1 MSENDE
7 DFVEV
12 IKRGLDQDKIKDKWK
27 GEFSGRQKFSERVE
41 KRIAKGSSL
50 GNRIAVL
57 CIPRVM
63 QAMAVLFFEILDPAA
78 SMPRIKVKNPDQ
90 WPITIAEEPAGGPL
104 RENMEDREE
113 LRTPMAGG
121 GRGVE
126 EVDRLIAEFATGIE
140 RGATSTTDQWAK
152 FQKAF
157 DYHPNIK
164 ALTKDAIN
172 QKFKNNEEFQN
183 WCVSHNLAPLSEI
196 ANRTGIKLE
205 DLTSQRHLADANRN
219 IHREILACCN
229 EGHVSQAQHEYCTA
243 NKIGEGNAQYVRG
256 LPLFLFMIKGNERDS
271 LYMTAIHSCIV
282 HRMPKKPGHKDML
295 KNAQDISRKVNLM
308 MQLETGTT
316 PEKRANEM
324 KIYLLLQDFDR
335 HGETKWI
342 SRRLRENPTWEF
354 RQVYDWIASI
364 DPKKDLTKATGKE
377 HPKNVREANFA
388 KGNPK
393 PFAYKS
399 KPTGF
404 SGAKGNSK
412 PTVTCFNCNKQGHY
426 RRECPDLK
434 DKPKWIPERY
444 KKPKPHPSMGK
455 HAEGNLLIREVNYA
469 EGKIYHSEAVSS
481 DPNPSCCLL
490 AACGRAGALHG
501 QFGCFIWPLV
511 LAMLLVRCGGY
522 MVAICN
528 SHFKVIYNAAHD
540 SDHSFVVLVPL
551 GLIWLYLAIAP
562 RCTRAIN
569 NKPVFCFQHN
579 QYKPRRRGKN
589 VPAPRR
595 ANPGARIN
603 GSRRGSRSRRATP
616 DLNRCDLRFGSGV
629 PLGTFQTTAGELIP
643 SHDPAKGNAPGSKPA
658 STFATPNPASRRAN
672 PDAWVTG
679 RDGFA
684 FMLSTQKPSEDLT
697 FTHCIW
703 DSGAS
708 MHTIR
713 TEDISITDTILTKDR
728 RRLTVY
734 GVFGDRMNE
743 STKWGKRRIGKF
755 VLPQVAISD
764 QFARGLISHSEFCK
778 DNPGYSIVT
787 DEKAVY
793 VIEST
798 RLADLS
804 KIKVGVAQG
813 GVYHEII
820 PERQ

>member
-1 MSENDE
+1 MSNE

-78 SMPRIKVKNPDQ
+78 SMPRIEIKNPDE
-90 WPITIAEEPAGGPL
+90 WPITIDGALAGASV
-104 RENMEDREE
+104 REDMEDHAE
-113 LRTPMAGG
+113 LRTPTE
-121 GRGVE
+121 RDHQNQ
-126 EVDRLIAEFATGIE
+126 EVDRILGFAAEMELGTTGV
-140 RGATSTTDQWAK
+140 APTTDEWLQFK
-152 FQKAF
+152 EAF

-196 ANRTGIKLE
+196 ANRTGITLE
-205 DLTSQRHLADANRN
+205 NLKSQRHLADANRN

-243 NKIGEGNAQYVRG
+243 NEIGEGNAQYVRG
-256 LPLFLFMIKGNERDS
+256 LPLFLSMIKGNQRDS

-308 MQLETGTT
+308 MLQEASTT

-342 SRRLRENPTWEF
+342 ARRLRENPTWEF
-354 RQVYDWIASI
+354 RKVYDWIASI
-364 DPKKDLTKATGKE
+364 DPKKDLTIAGKE
-377 HPKNVREANFA
+377 HPKNIREANFV

-412 PTVTCFNCNKQGHY
+412 PTVTCFHCNKQGHY
-426 RRECPDLK
+426 RRECPDLEK
-434 DKPKWIPERY
+434 KPKGIPTRY
-444 KKPKPHPSMGK
+444 KKPKPHPSIGK

-469 EGKIYHSEAVSS
+469 VGKIDHSEAVSS

-511 LAMLLVRCGGY
+511 LAMLLVHCGRY
-522 MVAICN
+522 MEV
-528 SHFKVIYNAAHD
+528 VRNAALD
-540 SDHSFVVLVPL
+540 SDHSFGVLVTL
-551 GLIWLYLAIAP
+551 GVILLYLVIS
-562 RCTRAIN
+562 T
-569 NKPVFCFQHN
+569 
-579 QYKPRRRGKN
+579 
-589 VPAPRR
+589 
-595 ANPGARIN
+595 
-603 GSRRGSRSRRATP
+603 
-616 DLNRCDLRFGSGV
+616 FGSGV

-643 SHDPAKGNAPGSKPA
+643 SHGPAKGSAPGSKPA

-679 RDGFA
+679 RDVFA
-684 FMLSTQKPSEDLT
+684 FMLSTQKPSKTGPKEEESLDLSCCEDLT

-713 TEDISITDTILTKDR
+713 TEDISITDTILTKNR

-734 GVFGDRMNE
+734 GVFGDRMNKC
-743 STKWGKRRIGKF
+743 TKWGKRRIGKF

-764 QFARGLISHSEFCK
+764 QFARGLISHSEFCR

-793 VIEST
+793 VIKST
-798 RLADLS
+798 QLADIP
-804 KIKVGVAQG
+804 KVKVGIAKDG
-813 GVYHEII
+813 IYHEII
-820 PERQ
+820 PESL

>member
-57 CIPRVM
+57 CIPRMV
-63 QAMAVLFFEILDPAA
+63 QVMAVLFFEILDPAA
-78 SMPRIKVKNPDQ
+78 SMPRITIRNPTK
-90 WPITIAEEPAGGPL
+90 WPIGFEEPAWA
-104 RENMEDREE
+104 ESDTEE
-113 LRTPMAGG
+113 QEGLRTPAA
-121 GRGVE
+121 RGERDME
-126 EVDRLIAEFATGIE
+126 EMIADLATELGTGEI
-140 RGATSTTDQWAK
+140 GAAPRTDKWTR
-152 FQKAF
+152 FEKAF
-157 DYHPNIK
+157 GYHPNIE
-164 ALTKDAIN
+164 ALTKDAIK
-172 QKFKNNEEFQN
+172 QKFQNAEDFRN
-183 WCVSHNLAPLSEI
+183 WCVSQNLAPLSEI
-196 ANRTGIKLE
+196 AARTGIDVA
-205 DLTSQRHLADANRN
+205 DLKSQRHLADANRK
-219 IHREILACCN
+219 IHREILACCT
-229 EGHVSQAQHEYCTA
+229 EGHVSQAQHEYCTT
-243 NKIGEGNAQYVRG
+243 NQIGEGNAQYVRG
-256 LPLFLFMIKGNERDS
+256 LPLFLFMIKGRERDS
-271 LYMTAIHSCIV
+271 LYMTAMHSCIV

-295 KNAQDISRKVNLM
+295 KNAQDISRKVNCM
-308 MQLETGTT
+308 MQLESATD
-316 PEKRANEM
+316 PKRRANEM

-335 HGETKWI
+335 HKETKWI
-342 SRRLRENPTWEF
+342 ARRLRENPKWQFSE
-354 RQVYDWIASI
+354 VYNWIASI
-364 DPKKDLTKATGKE
+364 DPKKDLTAGAGKE
-377 HPKNVREANFA
+377 HPKQVREANFA
-388 KGNPK
+388 KG
-393 PFAYKS
+393 
-399 KPTGF
+399 G
-404 SGAKGNSK
+404 SK
-412 PTVTCFNCNKQGHY
+412 PTVTCFHCNKTGHF
-426 RRECPDLK
+426 RRDCPDLEK
-434 DKPKWIPERY
+434 KAKGIPTKY
-444 KKPKPHPSMGK
+444 KKPKPHPSTGK

-469 EGKIYHSEAVSS
+469 VGKIDHSEAVSS

-511 LAMLLVRCGGY
+511 LAMLLVCCGGY

-528 SHFKVIYNAAHD
+528 SLFKVIYNAAHD
-540 SDHSFVVLVPL
+540 SDHSFVVLVTL
-551 GLIWLYLAIAP
+551 GVIWLYLAIAP

-569 NKPVFCFQHN
+569 NKPVFFQHN
-579 QYKPRRRGKN
+579 PYQPRRRGKN
-589 VPAPRR
+589 DPAPRR

-603 GSRRGSRSRRATP
+603 GSQRGSRSRRATP

-629 PLGTFQTTAGELIP
+629 PLGTFQATAGELIP
-643 SHDPAKGNAPGSKPA
+643 SHGPAKGSAPGSKPA
-658 STFATPNPASRRAN
+658 STFTTPNPASRRAN

-684 FMLSTQKPSEDLT
+684 FMLSTQKPSKKESKEKKGLDLSCCEDLT

-713 TEDISITDTILTKDR
+713 TEDISITDTILTKNR

-734 GVFGDRMNE
+734 GVFGNRMNE

-755 VLPQVAISD
+755 ALPQVAISD

-798 RLADLS
+798 RLADLP

>member
-1 MSENDE
+1 LKMSNE

-78 SMPRIKVKNPDQ
+78 SMPRIEIKNPDE
-90 WPITIAEEPAGGPL
+90 WPITIAGALAGASE
-104 RENMEDREE
+104 REDMEDHAE
-113 LRTPMAGG
+113 LRTPTA
-121 GRGVE
+121 RDNR
-126 EVDRLIAEFATGIE
+126 EVDRILGFAAEIELGTTGV
-140 RGATSTTDQWAK
+140 APTTDEWLQFK
-152 FQKAF
+152 EAF

-196 ANRTGIKLE
+196 ANRTGITLE
-205 DLTSQRHLADANRN
+205 NLKSQRHLADANRN

-243 NKIGEGNAQYVRG
+243 NEIGEGNAQYVRG
-256 LPLFLFMIKGNERDS
+256 LPLFLSMIKGNQRDS

-308 MQLETGTT
+308 MLQEASTT

-342 SRRLRENPTWEF
+342 ARRLRENPTWEF
-354 RQVYDWIASI
+354 RKVYDWIASI
-364 DPKKDLTKATGKE
+364 DPKKDLTIAGKE
-377 HPKNVREANFA
+377 HPKNVREANFV

-412 PTVTCFNCNKQGHY
+412 PTVTCFHCNKQGHY

-444 KKPKPHPSMGK
+444 KKPKPHPSIGK

-469 EGKIYHSEAVSS
+469 VGKIDHSEAVSS

-490 AACGRAGALHG
+490 AACGRTGALYG

-511 LAMLLVRCGGY
+511 LTTLLVQCGRN
-522 MVAICN
+522 MEV
-528 SHFKVIYNAAHD
+528 VRNAALD
-540 SDHSFVVLVPL
+540 SDHSFGVLVTL
-551 GLIWLYLAIAP
+551 GVILFYIK
-562 RCTRAIN
+562 TN
-569 NKPVFCFQHN
+569 D
-579 QYKPRRRGKN
+579 
-589 VPAPRR
+589 PAPKGE
-595 ANPGARIN
+595 NPGAQIN
-603 GSRRGSRSRRATP
+603 MNRRGSRYRRATP
-616 DLNRCDLRFGSGV
+616 YLNRCDSSFGSGV

-643 SHDPAKGNAPGSKPA
+643 SHDPAQGNSPGSKPRT
-658 STFATPNPASRRAN
+658 TFANNQRN
-672 PDAWVTG
+672 EVN
-679 RDGFA
+679 
-684 FMLSTQKPSEDLT
+684 MLSTRKPSRKGPKEDESLDLSCCEDLT

-713 TEDISITDTILTKDR
+713 TEDISITDTILTKNR

-734 GVFGDRMNE
+734 GVFGDRMNKC
-743 STKWGKRRIGKF
+743 TKWGKRRIGPICPWSNITF
-755 VLPQVAISD
+755 GILQRQPRVLH
-764 QFARGLISHSEFCK
+764 RNG
-778 DNPGYSIVT
+778 
-787 DEKAVY
+787 
-793 VIEST
+793 
-798 RLADLS
+798 
-804 KIKVGVAQG
+804 
-813 GVYHEII
+813 
-820 PERQ
+820 